1 MSIQDVKDIM
11 GLIISLS
18 SVLGIFTG
26 IVNKLFSNKLK
37 PLENKIEENERE
49 GLKRDMMIMRS
60 EVISFAANLHSG
72 QKATRYQFEYIFDC
86 MDLYEGYVNKLGLTN
101 NLFTSEER
109 YIKQKYQEFI
119 EEKK

>member
-1 MSIQDVKDIM
+1 MQELKDVM
-11 GLIISLS
+11 GIIISLS

-26 IVNKLFSNKLK
+26 IVNKLFTKKLQ

-60 EVISFAANLHSG
+60 EVISFASNLHRG

-86 MDLYEGYVNKLGLTN
+86 MDLYEEYVKKLELTN
-101 NLFTSEER
+101 NLFTSEEK
-109 YIKQKYQEFI
+109 YIRQKYQEFT
-119 EEKK
+119 EEK

>member
-37 PLENKIEENERE
+37 PLENKIEENRLLN
-49 GLKRDMMIMRS
+49 LKQSMEEWRFQVVSFASELRNGVPKS
-60 EVISFAANLHSG
+60 RFQFEVIFV
-72 QKATRYQFEYIFDC
+72 FIDEYEDAV
-86 MDLYEGYVNKLGLTN
+86 EKLNITN
-101 NLFTSEER
+101 NFFSEEVV
-109 YIKQKYQEFI
+109 YIKDCYRQLMN
-119 EEKK
+119 KK